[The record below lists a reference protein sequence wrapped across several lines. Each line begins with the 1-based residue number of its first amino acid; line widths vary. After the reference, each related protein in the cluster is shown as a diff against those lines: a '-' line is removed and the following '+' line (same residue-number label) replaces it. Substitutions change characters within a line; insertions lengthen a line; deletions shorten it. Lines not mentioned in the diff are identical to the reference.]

1 MLPIVSPSVVT
12 KQLAFNRVGDKRKVR
27 VSSNFLDVMGF
38 KPGMGIAVEP
48 GERMGGFSVIPAT
61 DELQTHQVYQRR
73 YQPKSRSNNPLETVI
88 EFSGQG
94 LIDKCFPR
102 YTERFHVEMRK
113 GRVVFTPVANRAFA
127 IADRF
132 RKTSFPC
139 LCGIDWRGRHS
150 CYGSAWLEGRDCF
163 GASSS

>member
-48 GERMGGFSVIPAT
+48 GEGMGGFSVIPAT

-113 GRVVFTPVANRAFA
+113 GRVVFTPVA
-127 IADRF
+127 
-132 RKTSFPC
+132 
-139 LCGIDWRGRHS
+139 
-150 CYGSAWLEGRDCF
+150 
-163 GASSS
+163 

>member
-48 GERMGGFSVIPAT
+48 GEGMGGFSVIPAT

-102 YTERFHVEMRK
+102 YTERFHVEMR
-113 GRVVFTPVANRAFA
+113 
-127 IADRF
+127 
-132 RKTSFPC
+132 
-139 LCGIDWRGRHS
+139 
-150 CYGSAWLEGRDCF
+150 
-163 GASSS
+163 

>member
-1 MLPIVSPSVVT
+1 MLPIVSSVVT

-48 GERMGGFSVIPAT
+48 GRDGRFSVIPAT

-94 LIDKCFPR
+94 LIDKCFL
-102 YTERFHVEMRK
+102 
-113 GRVVFTPVANRAFA
+113 A
-127 IADRF
+127 IQSVS
-132 RKTSFPC
+132 TSKC
-139 LCGIDWRGRHS
+139 EK
-150 CYGSAWLEGRDCF
+150 AE
-163 GASSS
+163 